1 MFFVSL
7 HLVLKTQMKLK
18 KHNYASTAAI
28 VLYCFT
34 SYKSFFYK
42 RFTVLLVVITSLFSS
57 YIYSQQ
63 PTISG
68 LENIHISEGATIIEK
83 KSNKEIIAI
92 TSNGTQKII
101 NSEKNN
107 SDKKELIAKGKDT
120 LKNKIAKTSIEKI
133 IKTKKISN
141 PIIVFNG
148 NSSSESSFHSSGC
161 NLKQINTNQN
171 NYDSKF
177 INSESNW
184 IEYLYVV
191 EVKQGVLF
199 QIYIS
204 KNTKD
209 SFFTRPPPNSLI

>member
-1 MFFVSL
+1 MPL
-7 HLVLKTQMKLK
+7 ILKTQTKLK

-83 KSNKEIIAI
+83 KSNKDIIAI

-204 KNTKD
+204 KNIKD

>member
-1 MFFVSL
+1 
-7 HLVLKTQMKLK
+7 MKLK

-107 SDKKELIAKGKDT
+107 SDKKELIAKGKNT
-120 LKNKIAKTSIEKI
+120 LKNKIAKTSIKKI

-148 NSSSESSFHSSGC
+148 NSSSESSFHASDC

>member
-1 MFFVSL
+1 
-7 HLVLKTQMKLK
+7 MKLK
-18 KHNYASTAAI
+18 KHNYSAIASI

-34 SYKSFFYK
+34 SYKSFSYK

-148 NSSSESSFHSSGC
+148 NYRSESSASDC

-171 NYDSKF
+171 N
-177 INSESNW
+177 
-184 IEYLYVV
+184 
-191 EVKQGVLF
+191 
-199 QIYIS
+199 
-204 KNTKD
+204 
-209 SFFTRPPPNSLI
+209 

>member
-1 MFFVSL
+1 
-7 HLVLKTQMKLK
+7 MKLK
-18 KHNYASTAAI
+18 KHNYSVIASI

-34 SYKSFFYK
+34 SYKSFSYK

-83 KSNKEIIAI
+83 KSNKDIIAI

-107 SDKKELIAKGKDT
+107 SDKKELIAKGKNT
-120 LKNKIAKTSIEKI
+120 LKNKIAKTSIKKI

-141 PIIVFNG
+141 PIIFFNG
-148 NSSSESSFHSSGC
+148 NSSSESSFHASDC

-184 IEYLYVV
+184 IEYLCVV

-199 QIYIS
+199 QIYNS

-209 SFFTRPPPNSLI
+209 SFFTRHPPSI

>member
-1 MFFVSL
+1 
-7 HLVLKTQMKLK
+7 MKLK
-18 KHNYASTAAI
+18 KHNYSAKAAK

-107 SDKKELIAKGKDT
+107 SDKKELIAKGKNT
-120 LKNKIAKTSIEKI
+120 LKNKIAKTSIKKI

-141 PIIVFNG
+141 PIIVFNR
-148 NSSSESSFHSSGC
+148 NSSSESSFHASDC